1 VEMYLVENFG
11 QFHGPLALLF
21 VLSSFIVFLCVS
33 LGSCGWCCHHSIQSL
48 SLTLSSWAVVASGM
62 SALSPLL
69 FHGDTVG
76 VVCGKCHCGVHGV
89 VLGGL
94 VSCASV
100 LDVLSPSLSFLDRYS
115 FMMSFVFSVSLVFA

>member
-1 VEMYLVENFG
+1 MYLVENFG
-11 QFHGPLALLF
+11 LFHGPLALLF
-21 VLSSFIVFLCVS
+21 MLSSLYIVSTSFCWIVWLVLPS
-33 LGSCGWCCHHSIQSL
+33 LSL

>member
-1 VEMYLVENFG
+1 MEMYLVENFG
-11 QFHGPLALLF
+11 LFHGPLALLF
-21 VLSSFIVFLCVS
+21 MLSSLYIVSTSFCWIVWLVLPS
-33 LGSCGWCCHHSIQSL
+33 LSL

>member
-11 QFHGPLALLF
+11 LFHGPLALLF
-21 VLSSFIVFLCVS
+21 MLSSLYIVSTSFCWIVWLVLPS
-33 LGSCGWCCHHSIQSL
+33 LSL